1 MTKGKTRK
9 TSRTKRTTGT
19 RQKAK
24 TARKAGTSPLLKY
37 EIIGICCI
45 LAGVFATA
53 GFIGVDTGR
62 IGHSVDDI
70 LSYIFGLGRIVVSL
84 SLIVLGLKYIV
95 IRKAC
100 PVSKSWAVGTWIY
113 ILLLGLVHLL
123 VIPEGTEFLPH
134 SLSVGGGIVGAV
146 MASVLRRFL
155 GFFGAVMAITGACIV
170 TFLVW
175 KNWSIS
181 KPVAVVADKAGQEA
195 AKVSGKAVEG
205 LQDASQSLKQ
215 WHERRRIFDLQAV
228 VGDDPLGRP
237 ACGNPDD
244 LHGVGDAPEPF
255 QPVGCR
261 PTEGAGRLL
270 ERTAEAGRPAC
281 GNSVD
286 TGQPACGNPD
296 DYPADMERPAA
307 TIADAR
313 DLGNGV
319 EEVRFDASPIEGD
332 VPYDWASDDSYEEA
346 PETSEETPEDARP
359 YSQIHETV
367 VGDTVPTAHDV
378 QPGPAAP
385 AASLAGE
392 TDVLGHDMD
401 DPKPI
406 EVEKSSVAVETSE
419 EGSSAVPKAAG
430 EKTYRL
436 PPVSMLKPGPQHIVG
451 LSDEVRENA
460 RILQETLQSFNID
473 AKILNASQ
481 GPSITRYELEPAA
494 GVKVSKIVHLADDIA
509 LKLAATDIRIEAPI
523 PGKAAVGIEVPNKK
537 LTGVNLRDVIDTD
550 TFRKAAGGVPVC
562 LGKDI
567 AGNPIVADLTKMPHL
582 LVAGSTGSG
591 KSVCINTFI
600 ASILFK
606 QRPEDVKLILIDPK
620 VVELSNYNGIPH
632 LLTPVVTDPKKAA
645 SVLRWAVREM
655 DDRYKRFAVTHT
667 RDISRY
673 NELHPEDT
681 MPFIVIIIDEL
692 ADLMMMASD
701 DVEKSIIRLGQKARA
716 CGMHL
721 VLATQRPSVDVLTG
735 LIKANVPSRI
745 AFAVSS
751 QVDSRTIL
759 DMAGAE
765 KLIGKGDMLFYPLG
779 ASKPLRVQGA
789 FISDSEIDEMVEFI
803 KAQGGPH
810 YDEAV
815 QKAQS
820 ENPEDSVDF
829 FEDDLMRQAI
839 DMVLETGQASTSML
853 QRRFRVGYTR
863 AARMIDMMEA
873 MHIVGPNNGS
883 KPREILMTA
892 DEVQQKYLS

>member
-70 LSYIFGLGRIVVSL
+70 LAYIFGLGRIVVSL

-215 WHERRRIFDLQAV
+215 WHERRRIFDLQAEEAKASSDI
-228 VGDDPLGRP
+228 VG
-237 ACGNPDD
+237 A
-244 LHGVGDAPEPF
+244 VPEPF

-261 PTEGAGRLL
+261 PTEGARPLL

-281 GNSVD
+281 GN
-286 TGQPACGNPD
+286 TD
-296 DYPADMERPAA
+296 DYPADMERPAS

-319 EEVRFDASPIEGD
+319 EEVRFDASPIEED
-332 VPYDWASDDSYEEA
+332 VPYDWASDDSYEEV
-346 PETSEETPEDARP
+346 PETPEEMPEDARP

-401 DPKPI
+401 NLKPI

-632 LLTPVVTDPKKAA
+632 LLTPVVTEPKKAA

-655 DDRYKRFAVTHT
+655 DDRYKRFAITHT

-803 KAQGGPH
+803 KAQGGPN

>member
-1 MTKGKTRK
+1 MANGRTPKTTR
-9 TSRTKRTTGT
+9 RKRTTRRT
-19 RQKAK
+19 RPAK
-24 TARKAGTSPLLKY
+24 RAEKSPLLKY
-37 EIIGICCI
+37 EIIGIFCI
-45 LAGVFATA
+45 LFGVFATV

-62 IGHSVDDI
+62 IGHSVDDV

-84 SLIVLGLKYIV
+84 SLVVLGLKYIV
-95 IRKAC
+95 VRKAC
-100 PVSKSWAVGTWIY
+100 PVSRSWVIGAWIY
-113 ILLLGLVHLL
+113 VLLLGLIHLL
-123 VIPEGTEFLPH
+123 VIPEGTKFLPA
-134 SLSVGGGIVGAV
+134 SLSVGGGIIGAV
-146 MASVLRRFL
+146 VSSVLQQFL
-155 GFFGAVMAITGACIV
+155 GFFGAVMAIMGAAIV
-170 TFLVW
+170 TFLIW

-181 KPVAVVADKAGQEA
+181 QPVAAVADKAGQEA
-195 AKVSGKAVEG
+195 ARVSGKAVEG
-205 LQDASQSLKQ
+205 LQDASQSLRQ
-215 WHERRRIFDLQAV
+215 WHEKRKIFDFQALEEESADTPEEV
-228 VGDDPLGRP
+228 SAVDK
-237 ACGNPDD
+237 
-244 LHGVGDAPEPF
+244 APS
-255 QPVGCR
+255 
-261 PTEGAGRLL
+261 EGIQI
-270 ERTAEAGRPAC
+270 
-281 GNSVD
+281 S
-286 TGQPACGNPD
+286 
-296 DYPADMERPAA
+296 
-307 TIADAR
+307 DAR

-319 EEVRFDASPIEGD
+319 EEVSFDSRPIEELPA
-332 VPYDWASDDSYEEA
+332 VEE
-346 PETSEETPEDARP
+346 SVSPEDIEAYWNEDLEDGFDDGP
-359 YSQIHETV
+359 QDETDYSQIHETV
-367 VGDTVPTAHDV
+367 VSDAEPTAHDV
-378 QPGPAAP
+378 QPVSTP
-385 AASLAGE
+385 SLAE
-392 TDVLGHDMD
+392 ERDVLRHDMD
-401 DPKPI
+401 DIKPI
-406 EVEKSSVAVETSE
+406 EVEQSTVAVDLSE
-419 EGSSAVPKAAG
+419 EGSSAVPKA
-430 EKTYRL
+430 ERKSIYRL
-436 PPVSMLKPGPQHIVG
+436 PSVSMLKPGPQHTVG

-460 RILQETLQSFNID
+460 AILKETLQSFNID

-523 PGKAAVGIEVPNKK
+523 PGKAAVGIEVPNKT
-537 LTGVNLRDVIDTD
+537 LTGVNLRDVIESEK
-550 TFRKAAGGVPVC
+550 FQKAARGVPVC

-655 DDRYKRFAVTHT
+655 DDRYKRFADTHT

-673 NELHPEDT
+673 NELHPDEA

-692 ADLMMMASD
+692 ADLMMTASD

-759 DMAGAE
+759 DMAGAD

-803 KAQGGPH
+803 KGQDGPH
-810 YDEAV
+810 YDESV

-820 ENPEDSVDF
+820 ENSEDSVDF
-829 FEDDLMRQAI
+829 FEDELMQQAI

-853 QRRFRVGYTR
+853 QRRFRIGYTR

-883 KPREILMTA
+883 KPRDILMTA
-892 DEVQQKYLS
+892 DEVQQKYLG

>member
-70 LSYIFGLGRIVVSL
+70 LAYIFGLGRIVVSL

-237 ACGNPDD
+237 ACGN
-244 LHGVGDAPEPF
+244 
-255 QPVGCR
+255 
-261 PTEGAGRLL
+261 
-270 ERTAEAGRPAC
+270 
-281 GNSVD
+281 SVD
-286 TGQPACGNPD
+286 TGRPACGNPD
-296 DYPADMERPAA
+296 DYPADMERPVS

-319 EEVRFDASPIEGD
+319 EEVRFDASPIEED
-332 VPYDWASDDSYEEA
+332 VPYDWASDDSYEEV
-346 PETSEETPEDARP
+346 PETPEEMPEDARP

-392 TDVLGHDMD
+392 TDVLVHDMD
-401 DPKPI
+401 DLKPI

-655 DDRYKRFAVTHT
+655 DDRYKRFAITHT

-803 KAQGGPH
+803 KAQGGPN

>member
-146 MASVLRRFL
+146 MALVLRRFL

-237 ACGNPDD
+237 ACGN
-244 LHGVGDAPEPF
+244 
-255 QPVGCR
+255 
-261 PTEGAGRLL
+261 
-270 ERTAEAGRPAC
+270 
-281 GNSVD
+281 SVD
-286 TGQPACGNPD
+286 TGRPACGNPD
-296 DYPADMERPAA
+296 DYPADMERPAS

-319 EEVRFDASPIEGD
+319 EEVRFDASPIEED
-332 VPYDWASDDSYEEA
+332 VPYDWASDDSYEEV
-346 PETSEETPEDARP
+346 PETPEEMPEDARP

-392 TDVLGHDMD
+392 TDVLGHDMGD
-401 DPKPI
+401 LKPI

-436 PPVSMLKPGPQHIVG
+436 PPVSMLKPGPQHTIG

-655 DDRYKRFAVTHT
+655 DDRYKRFAITHT

-803 KAQGGPH
+803 KAQGGPN

>member
-215 WHERRRIFDLQAV
+215 WHEHRRIFDLQAEEAKASSAI

-244 LHGVGDAPEPF
+244 
-255 QPVGCR
+255 
-261 PTEGAGRLL
+261 
-270 ERTAEAGRPAC
+270 
-281 GNSVD
+281 
-286 TGQPACGNPD
+286 
-296 DYPADMERPAA
+296 YPADMDQPAS

-319 EEVRFDASPIEGD
+319 EEVRFDASPIEED
-332 VPYDWASDDSYEEA
+332 VPYDWASDDSYEEV
-346 PETSEETPEDARP
+346 PETPEEMPEDARP

-401 DPKPI
+401 DLKPI

-655 DDRYKRFAVTHT
+655 DDRYKRFAITHT

-803 KAQGGPH
+803 KAQGGPN

>member
-123 VIPEGTEFLPH
+123 VIPEGTEFLLH

-215 WHERRRIFDLQAV
+215 WHERRRIFDLQAEEAKASSAI
-228 VGDDPLGRP
+228 VGDD
-237 ACGNPDD
+237 
-244 LHGVGDAPEPF
+244 PEPF

-281 GNSVD
+281 GN
-286 TGQPACGNPD
+286 PD
-296 DYPADMERPAA
+296 DYPADMERPAS

-319 EEVRFDASPIEGD
+319 EEVRFDASPIEED
-332 VPYDWASDDSYEEA
+332 VPYDWASDDSYEEV
-346 PETSEETPEDARP
+346 PETPEEMPEDARP

-401 DPKPI
+401 DLKPI

-655 DDRYKRFAVTHT
+655 DDRYKRFAITHT

-803 KAQGGPH
+803 KAQGGPN

>member
-1 MTKGKTRK
+1 LTKGKTRK

-237 ACGNPDD
+237 ACGN
-244 LHGVGDAPEPF
+244 
-255 QPVGCR
+255 
-261 PTEGAGRLL
+261 
-270 ERTAEAGRPAC
+270 
-281 GNSVD
+281 SVD
-286 TGQPACGNPD
+286 TGRPVCGNPD
-296 DYPADMERPAA
+296 DYPADMEQPAS

-319 EEVRFDASPIEGD
+319 EEVRFDASPIEED
-332 VPYDWASDDSYEEA
+332 VPYDWASDDSYEEV
-346 PETSEETPEDARP
+346 PETPEEMPEDARP

-401 DPKPI
+401 DLKPI

-655 DDRYKRFAVTHT
+655 DDRYKRFAITHT

-803 KAQGGPH
+803 KAQGGPN

>member
-9 TSRTKRTTGT
+9 TSCTKRTTGT

-70 LSYIFGLGRIVVSL
+70 LAYIFGLGRIVVSL

-237 ACGNPDD
+237 ACGN
-244 LHGVGDAPEPF
+244 
-255 QPVGCR
+255 
-261 PTEGAGRLL
+261 
-270 ERTAEAGRPAC
+270 
-281 GNSVD
+281 SVD
-286 TGQPACGNPD
+286 TGRSACGNPD
-296 DYPADMERPAA
+296 DYPADMERPVS

-319 EEVRFDASPIEGD
+319 EEVRFDASPIEED
-332 VPYDWASDDSYEEA
+332 VPYDWASDDSYEEV
-346 PETSEETPEDARP
+346 PETPEEMPEDARP

-401 DPKPI
+401 DLKPI

-655 DDRYKRFAVTHT
+655 DDRYKRFAITHT

-803 KAQGGPH
+803 KAQGGPN

>member
-70 LSYIFGLGRIVVSL
+70 LAYIFGLGRIVVSL

-170 TFLVW
+170 TFLAW

-215 WHERRRIFDLQAV
+215 WHERRRIFDLQAEEAKASSAI
-228 VGDDPLGRP
+228 VGDD
-237 ACGNPDD
+237 
-244 LHGVGDAPEPF
+244 PEPF

-281 GNSVD
+281 GNS
-286 TGQPACGNPD
+286 D
-296 DYPADMERPAA
+296 DYPADMERPVS

-319 EEVRFDASPIEGD
+319 EEVRFDASPIEED
-332 VPYDWASDDSYEEA
+332 VPYDWASDDSYEEVPEA
-346 PETSEETPEDARP
+346 PEEMPEDARP

-401 DPKPI
+401 DLKPI
-406 EVEKSSVAVETSE
+406 EVERSSVAVETSE

-655 DDRYKRFAVTHT
+655 DDRYKRFAITHT

-803 KAQGGPH
+803 KAQGGPN

>member
-70 LSYIFGLGRIVVSL
+70 LAYIFGLGRIVVSL

-237 ACGNPDD
+237 ACG
-244 LHGVGDAPEPF
+244 H
-255 QPVGCR
+255 
-261 PTEGAGRLL
+261 
-270 ERTAEAGRPAC
+270 
-281 GNSVD
+281 SVD
-286 TGQPACGNPD
+286 TGRPACGNPD
-296 DYPADMERPAA
+296 DYPADMERPAS

-319 EEVRFDASPIEGD
+319 EEVRFDASPIEED
-332 VPYDWASDDSYEEA
+332 VPYDWASDDSYEEV
-346 PETSEETPEDARP
+346 PETPEEMPEDARP

-378 QPGPAAP
+378 QPGPAA
-385 AASLAGE
+385 SLAGE

-401 DPKPI
+401 DLKPI

-655 DDRYKRFAVTHT
+655 DDRYKRFAITHT

-803 KAQGGPH
+803 KAQGGPN

>member
-70 LSYIFGLGRIVVSL
+70 LAYIFGLGRIVVSL

-155 GFFGAVMAITGACIV
+155 GFFGAVMAITSACIV

-237 ACGNPDD
+237 ACGN
-244 LHGVGDAPEPF
+244 
-255 QPVGCR
+255 
-261 PTEGAGRLL
+261 
-270 ERTAEAGRPAC
+270 
-281 GNSVD
+281 SVD
-286 TGQPACGNPD
+286 TGRPACGNPD
-296 DYPADMERPAA
+296 DYPADMERPVS

-319 EEVRFDASPIEGD
+319 EEVRFDASPIEED
-332 VPYDWASDDSYEEA
+332 VPYDWASDDSYEEV
-346 PETSEETPEDARP
+346 PETPEEMPEDARP

-401 DPKPI
+401 DLKPI

-655 DDRYKRFAVTHT
+655 DDRYKRFAITHT

-803 KAQGGPH
+803 KAQGGPN

>member
-70 LSYIFGLGRIVVSL
+70 LAYIFGLGRIVVSL

-215 WHERRRIFDLQAV
+215 WHERRRIFDLQAEEAKASSAI
-228 VGDDPLGRP
+228 VGDD
-237 ACGNPDD
+237 
-244 LHGVGDAPEPF
+244 PEPF

-286 TGQPACGNPD
+286 TGRPACGNPD
-296 DYPADMERPAA
+296 DYPADMERPAS

-319 EEVRFDASPIEGD
+319 EEVRFDASPIEED
-332 VPYDWASDDSYEEA
+332 VPYDWASDDSYEEV
-346 PETSEETPEDARP
+346 PETPEEMPEDARP

-378 QPGPAAP
+378 QPGPAA
-385 AASLAGE
+385 SLAGE

-401 DPKPI
+401 DLKPI

-803 KAQGGPH
+803 KAQGGPN

>member
-70 LSYIFGLGRIVVSL
+70 LAYIFGLGRIVVSL

-215 WHERRRIFDLQAV
+215 WHERRRIFDLQAEEAKASSAI
-228 VGDDPLGRP
+228 VGDDP
-237 ACGNPDD
+237 
-244 LHGVGDAPEPF
+244 ESF

-286 TGQPACGNPD
+286 TGRPACGNPD
-296 DYPADMERPAA
+296 DYPADMERPVS

-319 EEVRFDASPIEGD
+319 EEVRFDASPIEED
-332 VPYDWASDDSYEEA
+332 VPYDWASDDSYEEV
-346 PETSEETPEDARP
+346 PETPEEMPEDARP

-401 DPKPI
+401 DLKPI

-655 DDRYKRFAVTHT
+655 DDRYKRFAITHT

-803 KAQGGPH
+803 KAQGGPN

>member
-1 MTKGKTRK
+1 MANG
-9 TSRTKRTTGT
+9 RTPKSPRRKRTTRRT
-19 RQKAK
+19 RTAK
-24 TARKAGTSPLLKY
+24 RAEKSPLLKY
-37 EIIGICCI
+37 EIIGIFCI
-45 LAGVFATA
+45 LFGVFATV
-53 GFIGVDTGR
+53 GFMGIDTGR
-62 IGHSVDDI
+62 IGHNVDNV

-84 SLIVLGLKYIV
+84 SLVVLGLKYIV
-95 IRKAC
+95 VRKAC
-100 PVSKSWAVGTWIY
+100 PVSRSWLIGTWIY
-113 ILLLGLVHLL
+113 VLLLGLIHLL
-123 VIPEGTEFLPH
+123 VIPEGTEFLPS
-134 SLSVGGGIVGAV
+134 SLSVGGGIIGAV
-146 MASVLRRFL
+146 VSSVLQQFL
-155 GFFGAVMAITGACIV
+155 GFFGAFMAIVGAAIV
-170 TFLVW
+170 TFLIW

-181 KPVAVVADKAGQEA
+181 QPVAVVADKAGQEA
-195 AKVSGKAVEG
+195 ARVSGKAVEG
-205 LQDASQSLKQ
+205 LQDASQSLRQ
-215 WHERRRIFDLQAV
+215 WHEKRKIFDFQAL
-228 VGDDPLGRP
+228 DQAPKEE
-237 ACGNPDD
+237 PDK
-244 LHGVGDAPEPF
+244 APTAVPEA
-255 QPVGCR
+255 QP
-261 PTEGAGRLL
+261 EGIQI
-270 ERTAEAGRPAC
+270 
-281 GNSVD
+281 S
-286 TGQPACGNPD
+286 
-296 DYPADMERPAA
+296 
-307 TIADAR
+307 DAR

-319 EEVRFDASPIEGD
+319 EEVSFDSRPIEENLSSEE
-332 VPYDWASDDSYEEA
+332 ADDYWDNILEQGVDDMEEA
-346 PETSEETPEDARP
+346 PD

-367 VGDTVPTAHDV
+367 VSDAEPTAHDV
-378 QPGPAAP
+378 QPTKAP
-385 AASLAGE
+385 SLAE
-392 TDVLGHDMD
+392 ERDVLSHDMD
-401 DPKPI
+401 DIKPI
-406 EVEKSSVAVETSE
+406 EVEQSSVAVELSD
-419 EGSSAVPKAAG
+419 EGSSAVPKAEG
-430 EKTYRL
+430 KKLYRL
-436 PPVSMLKPGPQHIVG
+436 PSVSILKPGPQHTVG

-460 RILQETLQSFNID
+460 AILKETLQSFNID

-537 LTGVNLRDVIDTD
+537 LTGVNLRDVIESE
-550 TFRKAAGGVPVC
+550 TFQKAARGVPVC

-655 DDRYKRFAVTHT
+655 DDRYKRFALTHT

-673 NELHPEDT
+673 NELHPEET

-759 DMAGAE
+759 DMAGAD

-803 KAQGGPH
+803 KGQDGPH
-810 YDEAV
+810 YDESV

-820 ENPEDSVDF
+820 DNAEDSVDF

-853 QRRFRVGYTR
+853 QRRFRIGYTR

-883 KPREILMTA
+883 KPRDILMTA
-892 DEVQQKYLS
+892 DEVQQKYLG

>member
-1 MTKGKTRK
+1 MANGR
-9 TSRTKRTTGT
+9 TSKSPRRKRTTRRT
-19 RQKAK
+19 RTAK
-24 TARKAGTSPLLKY
+24 RAEKSPLLKY
-37 EIIGICCI
+37 EIIGIFCI
-45 LAGVFATA
+45 LFGVFATV
-53 GFIGVDTGR
+53 GFMGIDTGR
-62 IGHSVDDI
+62 IGHNVDNV

-84 SLIVLGLKYIV
+84 SLVVLGLKYIV
-95 IRKAC
+95 VRKAC
-100 PVSKSWAVGTWIY
+100 PVSRSWLIGTWIY
-113 ILLLGLVHLL
+113 VLLLGLIHLL
-123 VIPEGTEFLPH
+123 VIPEGTEFLPS
-134 SLSVGGGIVGAV
+134 SLSVGGGIIGAV
-146 MASVLRRFL
+146 VSSVLQQFL
-155 GFFGAVMAITGACIV
+155 GFFGAFMAIVGAAIV
-170 TFLVW
+170 TFLIW

-181 KPVAVVADKAGQEA
+181 QPVAVVADKAGQEA
-195 AKVSGKAVEG
+195 ARVSGKAVEG
-205 LQDASQSLKQ
+205 LQDASQSLRQ
-215 WHERRRIFDLQAV
+215 WHEKRKIFDFQAL
-228 VGDDPLGRP
+228 DQDPKEE
-237 ACGNPDD
+237 PDK
-244 LHGVGDAPEPF
+244 APTAVPEAEP
-255 QPVGCR
+255 
-261 PTEGAGRLL
+261 EGIQI
-270 ERTAEAGRPAC
+270 
-281 GNSVD
+281 S
-286 TGQPACGNPD
+286 
-296 DYPADMERPAA
+296 
-307 TIADAR
+307 DAR

-319 EEVRFDASPIEGD
+319 EEVSFDSRSIEENLSSEE
-332 VPYDWASDDSYEEA
+332 ADDYWDNILEQGVDDMEEA
-346 PETSEETPEDARP
+346 PD

-367 VGDTVPTAHDV
+367 VSDAEPTAHDV
-378 QPGPAAP
+378 QPTKAP
-385 AASLAGE
+385 SLAE
-392 TDVLGHDMD
+392 ERDVLSHDMD
-401 DPKPI
+401 DIKPI
-406 EVEKSSVAVETSE
+406 EVEQSSVAVELSD
-419 EGSSAVPKAAG
+419 EGSSAVPKAEG
-430 EKTYRL
+430 KKMYRL
-436 PPVSMLKPGPQHIVG
+436 PSVSILKPGPQHTVG

-460 RILQETLQSFNID
+460 AILKETLQSFNID

-537 LTGVNLRDVIDTD
+537 LTGVNLRDVIESE
-550 TFRKAAGGVPVC
+550 TFQKAARGVPVC

-655 DDRYKRFAVTHT
+655 DDRYKRFALTHT

-673 NELHPEDT
+673 NELHPEET

-759 DMAGAE
+759 DMAGAD

-803 KAQGGPH
+803 KGQDGPH
-810 YDEAV
+810 YDESV

-820 ENPEDSVDF
+820 DNAEDSVDF

-853 QRRFRVGYTR
+853 QRRFRIGYTR

-883 KPREILMTA
+883 KPRDILMTA
-892 DEVQQKYLS
+892 DEVQQKYLG

>member
-70 LSYIFGLGRIVVSL
+70 LAYIFGLGRIVVSL

-237 ACGNPDD
+237 ACGN
-244 LHGVGDAPEPF
+244 
-255 QPVGCR
+255 
-261 PTEGAGRLL
+261 
-270 ERTAEAGRPAC
+270 
-281 GNSVD
+281 SVD
-286 TGQPACGNPD
+286 TGRPACGNPD
-296 DYPADMERPAA
+296 DYPADMERPAS

-319 EEVRFDASPIEGD
+319 EEVRFDASPIEED
-332 VPYDWASDDSYEEA
+332 VPYDWASDDSYEEV
-346 PETSEETPEDARP
+346 PETPEEMPEDARP

-401 DPKPI
+401 DLKPI
-406 EVEKSSVAVETSE
+406 EVERSSVAVETSE

-655 DDRYKRFAVTHT
+655 DDRYKRFAITHT

-803 KAQGGPH
+803 KAQGGPN

>member
-1 MTKGKTRK
+1 MANG
-9 TSRTKRTTGT
+9 RTPKSPRRKRTTRRT
-19 RQKAK
+19 RTAK
-24 TARKAGTSPLLKY
+24 RAEKSPLLKY
-37 EIIGICCI
+37 EIIGIFCI
-45 LAGVFATA
+45 LFGVFATV
-53 GFIGVDTGR
+53 GFMGIDTGR
-62 IGHSVDDI
+62 IGHNVDNV

-84 SLIVLGLKYIV
+84 SLVVLGLKYIV
-95 IRKAC
+95 VRKAC
-100 PVSKSWAVGTWIY
+100 PVSRSWLIGTWIY
-113 ILLLGLVHLL
+113 VLLLGLIHLL
-123 VIPEGTEFLPH
+123 VIPEGTEFLPS
-134 SLSVGGGIVGAV
+134 SLSVGGGIIGAV
-146 MASVLRRFL
+146 VSSVLQQFL
-155 GFFGAVMAITGACIV
+155 GFFGAFMAIVGAAIV
-170 TFLVW
+170 TFLIW

-181 KPVAVVADKAGQEA
+181 QPVAVVADKAGQEA
-195 AKVSGKAVEG
+195 ARVSGKAVEG
-205 LQDASQSLKQ
+205 LQDASQSLRQ
-215 WHERRRIFDLQAV
+215 WHEKRKIFDFQAL
-228 VGDDPLGRP
+228 DQDPKEE
-237 ACGNPDD
+237 PDK
-244 LHGVGDAPEPF
+244 APVAVPEEHP
-255 QPVGCR
+255 
-261 PTEGAGRLL
+261 EGIQI
-270 ERTAEAGRPAC
+270 
-281 GNSVD
+281 S
-286 TGQPACGNPD
+286 
-296 DYPADMERPAA
+296 
-307 TIADAR
+307 DAR

-319 EEVRFDASPIEGD
+319 EEVSFDSRPIEENL
-332 VPYDWASDDSYEEA
+332 PSEEADDYWDNILEQGVDDMEEA
-346 PETSEETPEDARP
+346 PDYT
-359 YSQIHETV
+359 QIHETV
-367 VGDTVPTAHDV
+367 VSDAEPTAHDV
-378 QPGPAAP
+378 QPKEAP
-385 AASLAGE
+385 SLAE
-392 TDVLGHDMD
+392 ERDVLRHDMD
-401 DPKPI
+401 DIKPI
-406 EVEKSSVAVETSE
+406 EVEQSSVAVELSD
-419 EGSSAVPKAAG
+419 EGSSAVPKAEG
-430 EKTYRL
+430 QKLYRL
-436 PPVSMLKPGPQHIVG
+436 PSVSILKPGPQHTVG

-460 RILQETLQSFNID
+460 AILKETLQSFNID

-537 LTGVNLRDVIDTD
+537 LTGVNLRDVIESE
-550 TFRKAAGGVPVC
+550 TFQKAARGVPVC

-655 DDRYKRFAVTHT
+655 DDRYKRFALTHT

-673 NELHPEDT
+673 NELHPEET

-759 DMAGAE
+759 DMAGAD

-803 KAQGGPH
+803 KGQDGPH
-810 YDEAV
+810 YDESV

-820 ENPEDSVDF
+820 DNAEDSVDF

-883 KPREILMTA
+883 KPRDILMTA
-892 DEVQQKYLS
+892 DEVQQKYLG

>member
-215 WHERRRIFDLQAV
+215 WHERRRIFDLQAEEAKASSDI
-228 VGDDPLGRP
+228 VG
-237 ACGNPDD
+237 A
-244 LHGVGDAPEPF
+244 VPEPF

-261 PTEGAGRLL
+261 PTEGARPLL
-270 ERTAEAGRPAC
+270 ERTAEAGRP
-281 GNSVD
+281 
-286 TGQPACGNPD
+286 TCGNPD
-296 DYPADMERPAA
+296 DYPADMERPAS

-319 EEVRFDASPIEGD
+319 EEVRFDASPIEED
-332 VPYDWASDDSYEEA
+332 VPYDWASDDSYEEV
-346 PETSEETPEDARP
+346 PETPEEMPEDARP

-401 DPKPI
+401 NLKPI

-436 PPVSMLKPGPQHIVG
+436 PPVSMLKPGPQHIIG

-655 DDRYKRFAVTHT
+655 DDRYKRFAITHT

-803 KAQGGPH
+803 KAQGGPN

>member
-37 EIIGICCI
+37 EIVGICCI
-45 LAGVFATA
+45 LAGVFATV

-155 GFFGAVMAITGACIV
+155 GFFGAVMAITGAYIV

-237 ACGNPDD
+237 ACGN
-244 LHGVGDAPEPF
+244 
-255 QPVGCR
+255 
-261 PTEGAGRLL
+261 
-270 ERTAEAGRPAC
+270 
-281 GNSVD
+281 SVD
-286 TGQPACGNPD
+286 TGRPACGNPD
-296 DYPADMERPAA
+296 DYPADMERPVS

-319 EEVRFDASPIEGD
+319 EEVRFDASPIEED
-332 VPYDWASDDSYEEA
+332 VPYDWASDDSYEEV
-346 PETSEETPEDARP
+346 PETPEEMPEDARP

-401 DPKPI
+401 DLKPI

-655 DDRYKRFAVTHT
+655 DDRYKRFAITHT

-803 KAQGGPH
+803 KAQGGPN

>member
-1 MTKGKTRK
+1 MANG
-9 TSRTKRTTGT
+9 RTPKSPRRKRTTRRT
-19 RQKAK
+19 RTAK
-24 TARKAGTSPLLKY
+24 RAEKSPLLKY
-37 EIIGICCI
+37 EIIGIFCI
-45 LAGVFATA
+45 LFGVFATV
-53 GFIGVDTGR
+53 GFMGIDTGR
-62 IGHSVDDI
+62 IGHNVDNV

-84 SLIVLGLKYIV
+84 SLAVLGLKYIV
-95 IRKAC
+95 VRKAC
-100 PVSKSWAVGTWIY
+100 PVSRSWLIGTWIY
-113 ILLLGLVHLL
+113 VLLLGLIHLL
-123 VIPEGTEFLPH
+123 VIPEGTEFLPS
-134 SLSVGGGIVGAV
+134 SLSVGGGIIGAV
-146 MASVLRRFL
+146 VSSVLQQFL
-155 GFFGAVMAITGACIV
+155 GFFGAFMAIVGAAIV
-170 TFLVW
+170 TFLIW

-181 KPVAVVADKAGQEA
+181 QPVAVVADKAGQEA
-195 AKVSGKAVEG
+195 ARVSGKAVEG
-205 LQDASQSLKQ
+205 LQDASQSLRQ
-215 WHERRRIFDLQAV
+215 WHEKRKIFDFQAL
-228 VGDDPLGRP
+228 DQDPKEE
-237 ACGNPDD
+237 PDK
-244 LHGVGDAPEPF
+244 APTAVPEA
-255 QPVGCR
+255 QP
-261 PTEGAGRLL
+261 EGIQI
-270 ERTAEAGRPAC
+270 
-281 GNSVD
+281 S
-286 TGQPACGNPD
+286 
-296 DYPADMERPAA
+296 
-307 TIADAR
+307 DAR

-319 EEVRFDASPIEGD
+319 EEVSFDSRPIEENLSSE
-332 VPYDWASDDSYEEA
+332 AADDYWDNILEQGVDDMEEA
-346 PETSEETPEDARP
+346 PD

-367 VGDTVPTAHDV
+367 VSDAEPTAHDV
-378 QPGPAAP
+378 QPTKAP
-385 AASLAGE
+385 SLAE
-392 TDVLGHDMD
+392 EQDVLSHDMD
-401 DPKPI
+401 DIKPI
-406 EVEKSSVAVETSE
+406 EVEQSSVAVELSD
-419 EGSSAVPKAAG
+419 EGSSAVPKAEG
-430 EKTYRL
+430 KKMYRL
-436 PPVSMLKPGPQHIVG
+436 PSVSILKPGPQHTVG

-460 RILQETLQSFNID
+460 AILKETLQSFNID

-537 LTGVNLRDVIDTD
+537 LTGVNLRDVIESE
-550 TFRKAAGGVPVC
+550 TFQKAARGVPVC

-655 DDRYKRFAVTHT
+655 DDRYKRFALTHT

-673 NELHPEDT
+673 NELHPEET

-759 DMAGAE
+759 DMAGAD

-803 KAQGGPH
+803 KGQDGPH
-810 YDEAV
+810 YDESV

-820 ENPEDSVDF
+820 DNAEDSVDF

-853 QRRFRVGYTR
+853 QRRFRIGYTR

-883 KPREILMTA
+883 KPRDILMTA
-892 DEVQQKYLS
+892 DEVQQKYLG

>member
-1 MTKGKTRK
+1 MANG
-9 TSRTKRTTGT
+9 RTPKSPRRKRTTRRT
-19 RQKAK
+19 RTAK
-24 TARKAGTSPLLKY
+24 RAEKSPLLKY
-37 EIIGICCI
+37 EIIGIFCI
-45 LAGVFATA
+45 LFGVFATV
-53 GFIGVDTGR
+53 GFMGIDTGR
-62 IGHSVDDI
+62 IGHNVDNV

-84 SLIVLGLKYIV
+84 SLVVLGLKYIV
-95 IRKAC
+95 VRKAC
-100 PVSKSWAVGTWIY
+100 PVSRSWLIGTWIY
-113 ILLLGLVHLL
+113 VLLLGLIHLL
-123 VIPEGTEFLPH
+123 VIPEGTEFLPS
-134 SLSVGGGIVGAV
+134 SLSVGGGIIGAV
-146 MASVLRRFL
+146 VSSVLQQFL
-155 GFFGAVMAITGACIV
+155 GFFGAFMAIVGAAIV
-170 TFLVW
+170 TFLIW

-181 KPVAVVADKAGQEA
+181 QPVAVVADKAGQEA
-195 AKVSGKAVEG
+195 ARVSGKAVEG
-205 LQDASQSLKQ
+205 LQDASQSLRQ
-215 WHERRRIFDLQAV
+215 WHEKRKIFDFQAL
-228 VGDDPLGRP
+228 DQAPKEE
-237 ACGNPDD
+237 PDK
-244 LHGVGDAPEPF
+244 APTAVPEA
-255 QPVGCR
+255 QP
-261 PTEGAGRLL
+261 EGIQI
-270 ERTAEAGRPAC
+270 
-281 GNSVD
+281 S
-286 TGQPACGNPD
+286 
-296 DYPADMERPAA
+296 
-307 TIADAR
+307 DAR

-319 EEVRFDASPIEGD
+319 EEVSFDSRPIEENLSSEE
-332 VPYDWASDDSYEEA
+332 ADDYWDNILEQGVDDMEEA
-346 PETSEETPEDARP
+346 PD

-367 VGDTVPTAHDV
+367 VSDAEPTAHDV
-378 QPGPAAP
+378 QPTKAP
-385 AASLAGE
+385 SLAE
-392 TDVLGHDMD
+392 ERDVLSHDMD
-401 DPKPI
+401 DIKPI
-406 EVEKSSVAVETSE
+406 EVEQSSVAVELSD
-419 EGSSAVPKAAG
+419 EGSSAVPKAEG
-430 EKTYRL
+430 KKLYRL
-436 PPVSMLKPGPQHIVG
+436 PSVSILKPGPQHTVG

-460 RILQETLQSFNID
+460 AILKETLQSFNID

-537 LTGVNLRDVIDTD
+537 LTGVNLRDVIESE
-550 TFRKAAGGVPVC
+550 TFQKAARGVPVC

-655 DDRYKRFAVTHT
+655 DDRYKRFALTHT

-673 NELHPEDT
+673 NELHPEET

-759 DMAGAE
+759 DMAGAD

-803 KAQGGPH
+803 KGQDGPH
-810 YDEAV
+810 YDESV

-820 ENPEDSVDF
+820 ENAEDSVDF

-853 QRRFRVGYTR
+853 QRRFRIGYTR

-883 KPREILMTA
+883 KPRDILMTA
-892 DEVQQKYLS
+892 DEVQQKYLG

>member
-19 RQKAK
+19 RQKVK

-215 WHERRRIFDLQAV
+215 WHERRRIFDLQAEEAKASSAI
-228 VGDDPLGRP
+228 VGDD
-237 ACGNPDD
+237 
-244 LHGVGDAPEPF
+244 PEPF

-261 PTEGAGRLL
+261 PTEGAERLL

-286 TGQPACGNPD
+286 TGRPACGNPD
-296 DYPADMERPAA
+296 DYPADMERPVS

-319 EEVRFDASPIEGD
+319 EEVRFDASPIEED
-332 VPYDWASDDSYEEA
+332 VPYDWASDDSYEEV
-346 PETSEETPEDARP
+346 PETPEEMPEDARP

-401 DPKPI
+401 DLKPI

-591 KSVCINTFI
+591 KSVCINIFI

-655 DDRYKRFAVTHT
+655 DDRYKRFAITHT

-803 KAQGGPH
+803 KAQGGPN

>member
-19 RQKAK
+19 RQKVK

-215 WHERRRIFDLQAV
+215 WHERRRIFDLQAEEAKASSAI
-228 VGDDPLGRP
+228 VGDD
-237 ACGNPDD
+237 
-244 LHGVGDAPEPF
+244 PEPF

-286 TGQPACGNPD
+286 TGRPACGNPD
-296 DYPADMERPAA
+296 DYPADMERPVS

-319 EEVRFDASPIEGD
+319 EEVRFDASPIEED
-332 VPYDWASDDSYEEA
+332 VPYDWASDDSYEEV
-346 PETSEETPEDARP
+346 PETPEEMPEDARP

-378 QPGPAAP
+378 QPGPAA
-385 AASLAGE
+385 SLAGE

-401 DPKPI
+401 DLKPI

-803 KAQGGPH
+803 KAQGGPN

>member
-37 EIIGICCI
+37 EIVGICCI

-70 LSYIFGLGRIVVSL
+70 LAYIFGLGRIVVSL

-215 WHERRRIFDLQAV
+215 WHERRRIFDLQAEEAKASSAI
-228 VGDDPLGRP
+228 VGDD
-237 ACGNPDD
+237 
-244 LHGVGDAPEPF
+244 PEPF

-281 GNSVD
+281 GNS
-286 TGQPACGNPD
+286 D
-296 DYPADMERPAA
+296 DYPADMERPVS

-319 EEVRFDASPIEGD
+319 EEVRFDASPIEED
-332 VPYDWASDDSYEEA
+332 VPYDWASDDSYEEV
-346 PETSEETPEDARP
+346 PETPEEMPEDARP

-401 DPKPI
+401 DLKPI

-655 DDRYKRFAVTHT
+655 DDRYKRFAITHT

-803 KAQGGPH
+803 KAQGGPN

>member
-215 WHERRRIFDLQAV
+215 WHEHRRIFDLQAEEAKASSAI

-244 LHGVGDAPEPF
+244 
-255 QPVGCR
+255 
-261 PTEGAGRLL
+261 
-270 ERTAEAGRPAC
+270 
-281 GNSVD
+281 
-286 TGQPACGNPD
+286 
-296 DYPADMERPAA
+296 YPADMEQPAS

-319 EEVRFDASPIEGD
+319 EEVRFDASPIEED
-332 VPYDWASDDSYEEA
+332 VPYDWASDDLYEEV
-346 PETSEETPEDARP
+346 PETPEEMPEDARP

-401 DPKPI
+401 DLKPI

-655 DDRYKRFAVTHT
+655 DDRYKRFAITHT

-803 KAQGGPH
+803 KAQGGPN